1 MEAIAKLR
9 NLKGSPQ
16 KTRLV
21 IDLIRGRNVS
31 QALSILK
38 FTNKRAAD
46 PITKVLRSAIANAT
60 YAAEQQNIAIDP
72 DDLFVKT
79 CFVDMGP
86 HKNRSRMRPA
96 PQGRAFREHRHYCH
110 ITVLLSSDKPAPNDD
125 HAPTRKKGK
134 KLLAKEAGNVETTKA
149 SAKSAKKAEK
159 ADDVVEEKV
168 IVTDPVAEMMDT
180 KEAEVEAPAV
190 EETAGNVVPDENAA
204 SEQEVFNEQAAEN
217 KEQAAD
223 AKDAPSQR
231 TVEINATQKA
241 DEAQLDENEQLE
253 RQ

>member
-1 MEAIAKLR
+1 MEAIAKVR
-9 NLKGSPQ
+9 NLKGSPR
-16 KTRLV
+16 KARLV

-31 QALSILK
+31 QALAILK
-38 FTNKRAAD
+38 FTDKRAAD
-46 PITKVLRSAIANAT
+46 PIEKVLRSAIANAT

-110 ITVLLSSDKPAPNDD
+110 ITVLVSNDKPAPNDD
-125 HAPTRKKGK
+125 FAPTRKKGK
-134 KLLAKEAGNVETTKA
+134 KLLAKEAGENKVRTT
-149 SAKSAKKAEK
+149 KKAEK
-159 ADDVVEEKV
+159 ADEIIEEKV
-168 IVTDPVAEMMDT
+168 ITTDPVAEMMNT
-180 KEAEVEAPAV
+180 KEAQVEAPAV
-190 EETAGNVVPDENAA
+190 EEKAETIVPDENAA
-204 SEQEVFNEQAAEN
+204 SEQAVFDEQAAEN

-223 AKDAPSQR
+223 AKDAASQR

>member
-31 QALSILK
+31 QALAILK

-46 PITKVLRSAIANAT
+46 PITKLLRSAIANAT
-60 YAAEQQNIAIDP
+60 FSAEQQNIAIDP
-72 DDLFVKT
+72 NDLFVKT

-86 HKNRSRMRPA
+86 HKHRSRMRPA

-110 ITVLLSSDKPAPNDD
+110 ITVLVSSDIPEAKESDKP
-125 HAPTRKKGK
+125 RKKGK
-134 KLLAKEAGNVETTKA
+134 KLLAKEAAESKTKA
-149 SAKSAKKAEK
+149 SEKVKTTKKMEK
-159 ADDVVEEKV
+159 ADKVKAEEMKATSETTEVKETKKTKVEETENT
-168 IVTDPVAEMMDT
+168 VTEQIALET
-180 KEAEVEAPAV
+180 KSPNAVAEVEAKNEA
-190 EETAGNVVPDENAA
+190 
-204 SEQEVFNEQAAEN
+204 EVS
-217 KEQAAD
+217 D
-223 AKDAPSQR
+223 AK
-231 TVEINATQKA
+231 NATTQTDAEQNETKPA
-241 DEAQLDENEQLE
+241 DQAQLDKNEELE